1 MQNKRDSF
9 NKGQIYLRTTL
20 IIMAVV
26 AIFTPVILT
35 GETGG
40 RNSPNPFATIAS
52 ANRDEPVDKRSTGG
66 ESLDEVY
73 EATKD
78 LHETG
83 IAQDVNI
90 LTWRLDVEGDRVG
103 KPLSLTYREL
113 KNMEMIKKEVVL
125 VCPGVFTDTAEWEGV
140 PLLDIL
146 EMARVAEDYAKV
158 HIRGLD
164 GYRSVLDRD
173 SIDKHLIFL
182 ALKVNGVTLPK
193 EHGYPVRLVA
203 EDISGGKWV
212 KWIKSIEVK

>member
-1 MQNKRDSF
+1 MMNKRDTI
-9 NKGQIYLRTTL
+9 NKGRIHLRRTL

-26 AIFTPVILT
+26 AIFTPVIIT

-40 RNSPNPFATIAS
+40 GNSPHHFAIIAS
-52 ANRDEPVDKRSTGG
+52 ANRNEPADRQSTGG
-66 ESLDEVY
+66 ESSDEVY

-90 LTWRLDVEGDRVG
+90 FTWRLDVEGEKVG

-113 KNMEMIKKEVVL
+113 KTMEMIKKEVVL

-146 EMARVAEDYAKV
+146 EMARVAEDYDKV